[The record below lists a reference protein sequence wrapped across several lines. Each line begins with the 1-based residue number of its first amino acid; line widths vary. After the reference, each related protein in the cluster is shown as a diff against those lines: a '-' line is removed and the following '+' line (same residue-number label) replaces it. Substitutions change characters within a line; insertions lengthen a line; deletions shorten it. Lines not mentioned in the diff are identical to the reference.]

1 MKRTHAQPLGELLQ
15 EFYNEHPE
23 LRQKILEVRVVRAWG
38 EVLGLSVSK
47 ATRSLYVR
55 QGILYV
61 SVDSSVLRNEL
72 MLNRAHLVEK
82 LNECAGASDSGD
94 RCPVRR
100 SLPDNFTVG
109 NDACHFPIVWLSRYP
124 IAQLKAES
132 NSDCRSVRLRK

>member
-23 LRQKILEVRVVRAWG
+23 LRQKILEVHVVRAWG

-82 LNECAGASDSGD
+82 LNECAGAAVI
-94 RCPVRR
+94 REIVVR
-100 SLPDNFTVG
+100 
-109 NDACHFPIVWLSRYP
+109 
-124 IAQLKAES
+124 
-132 NSDCRSVRLRK
+132 

>member
-1 MKRTHAQPLGELLQ
+1 MKRTHARPLGELLQ

-82 LNECAGASDSGD
+82 LNECAGAAVI
-94 RCPVRR
+94 REIVVRQDVAYPTISLSVMMRVIFR
-100 SLPDNFTVG
+100 SCGSVG
-109 NDACHFPIVWLSRYP
+109 IRSR
-124 IAQLKAES
+124 
-132 NSDCRSVRLRK
+132 N

>member
-15 EFYNEHPE
+15 EFYNERPE

-55 QGILYV
+55 QGVLYV

-72 MLNRAHLVEK
+72 MLNRAHLVDK
-82 LNECAGASDSGD
+82 LNECAGSVVI
-94 RCPVRR
+94 RE
-100 SLPDNFTVG
+100 
-109 NDACHFPIVWLSRYP
+109 IVIR
-124 IAQLKAES
+124 
-132 NSDCRSVRLRK
+132 